1 MDDDLA
7 LARFRREAMARVGA
21 RDLAGLAAS
30 PAALRLEPD
39 LLAVLRLR
47 LGHLGTG
54 PRPSR
59 TT

>member
-7 LARFRREAMARVGA
+7 LARFRREAMARV
-21 RDLAGLAAS
+21 
-30 PAALRLEPD
+30 ALRLEPD